1 MTQSDSRKTGSSKGL
16 SGKDIELWREV
27 TQNDDVLPGRGYSVV
42 AESLG
47 ITGKKR
53 LETARTTE
61 TTSVVSDVKVSHGR
75 PKDAPIG
82 AGLER
87 RTAQKL
93 RRGQI
98 PIDASLD
105 LHGMTQSEAYA
116 SLRSALQ
123 RSQALGHHCLLVITG
138 KGTGR
143 ANSGILKAMVPHW
156 LDQSINRNRVLAF
169 KTAQPQHGGAGAIYV
184 LLRKQR

>member
-1 MTQSDSRKTGSSKGL
+1 MTQSYDRKPGSSKGL
-16 SGKDIELWREV
+16 SGKDIELWRAV

-47 ITGKKR
+47 ITGKTRRVTVKR
-53 LETARTTE
+53 
-61 TTSVVSDVKVSHGR
+61 TSAVPDVNMPHERS
-75 PKDAPIG
+75 KDVQIG

-116 SLRSALQ
+116 ALRAALQ

-143 ANSGILKAMVPHW
+143 ANS
-156 LDQSINRNRVLAF
+156 
-169 KTAQPQHGGAGAIYV
+169 
-184 LLRKQR
+184 

>member
-1 MTQSDSRKTGSSKGL
+1 MTQPYDRKTGSSKGL
-16 SGKDIELWREV
+16 SGKDIELWRAV

-42 AESLG
+42 TESLG
-47 ITGKKR
+47 NAGKKR
-53 LETARTTE
+53 KEAARSTGAPAE
-61 TTSVVSDVKVSHGR
+61 VKLSHGR
-75 PKDAPIG
+75 PKEVRMG

-105 LHGMTQSEAYA
+105 LHGMTQSEAYGA
-116 SLRSALQ
+116 LRVALQ
-123 RSQALGHHCLLVITG
+123 RSQAVGHRCLLVITG

-143 ANSGILKAMVPHW
+143 ANSGILKLMVPQW
-156 LDQSINRNRVLAF
+156 LDQPINRNRVLAF
-169 KTAQPQHGGAGAIYV
+169 KTAQPQHGGTGAIYV
-184 LLRKQR
+184 LLRRQR

>member
-1 MTQSDSRKTGSSKGL
+1 MTQSYERKTGSSKGL
-16 SGKDIELWREV
+16 SGKDIELWRAV
-27 TQNDDVLPGRGYSVV
+27 TRNDDVLPGRGYSVI
-42 AESLG
+42 AESPG
-47 ITGKKR
+47 VTRKKR
-53 LETARTTE
+53 QETAKRT
-61 TTSVVSDVKVSHGR
+61 SAAPDVKMSHGR
-75 PKDAPIG
+75 PKDVQIG

-87 RTAQKL
+87 RTAKKL

-98 PIDASLD
+98 PINASLD
-105 LHGMTQSEAYA
+105 LHGMTQSEAYGA
-116 SLRSALQ
+116 LRAALQ

-143 ANSGILKAMVPHW
+143 ANSGILKAMVPRW

-184 LLRKQR
+184 LLRRQR

>member
-1 MTQSDSRKTGSSKGL
+1 MTQPYGRKKASSKGL
-16 SGKDIELWREV
+16 SGKDIELWRAV

-42 AESLG
+42 TDTPG
-47 ITGKKR
+47 IMGKKR
-53 LETARTTE
+53 EGVARTTSALAAVR
-61 TTSVVSDVKVSHGR
+61 TSHGG
-75 PKDAPIG
+75 PKALPMG

-116 SLRSALQ
+116 ALRAALQ
-123 RSQALGHHCLLVITG
+123 RSQVLGHRCLLVITG

-143 ANSGILKAMVPHW
+143 ANSGILKAMVPQW
-156 LDQSINRNRVLAF
+156 LDQSINRNRVLTF

-184 LLRKQR
+184 LLRRQR

>member
-1 MTQSDSRKTGSSKGL
+1 MTQPYDRKTGSSKGL
-16 SGKDIELWREV
+16 SGKDIELWRAV
-27 TQNDDVLPGRGYSVV
+27 TQNDDVLPGRGYSAVT
-42 AESLG
+42 ESSG
-47 ITGKKR
+47 ITGKKQ
-53 LETARTTE
+53 EGTARR
-61 TTSVVSDVKVSHGR
+61 TSALADVKVSHGR
-75 PKDAPIG
+75 PKDVRIG

-116 SLRSALQ
+116 ALRAALQ
-123 RSQALGHHCLLVITG
+123 RSQALGHRCLLVITG

-143 ANSGILKAMVPHW
+143 ANSGILKAMVPQW

-184 LLRKQR
+184 LLRRQR

>member
-1 MTQSDSRKTGSSKGL
+1 MTQSNDRKSGPSKGL
-16 SGKDIELWREV
+16 SGKDIELWRAV
-27 TQNDDVLPGRGYSVV
+27 TQNDDVLPGRGYHVV
-42 AESLG
+42 AESPG
-47 ITGKKR
+47 ATGKKR
-53 LETARTTE
+53 AGTVRATDT
-61 TTSVVSDVKVSHGR
+61 VADVKMSHR
-75 PKDAPIG
+75 SLAHVRIG
-82 AGLER
+82 SGLER

-116 SLRSALQ
+116 ALRASLQ
-123 RSQALGHHCLLVITG
+123 RSQALGHRCLLVITG

-143 ANSGILKAMVPHW
+143 ANSGILKAMVPQW

-169 KTAQPQHGGAGAIYV
+169 KTAQPQHGGTGAVYV
-184 LLRKQR
+184 LLRRQR